1 MRRYFIE
8 VRYHGSAYSGFQV
21 QDNAPTVQAALEK
34 ALKVLTRGNIALTG
48 SSRTDAGVHANQNY
62 FHFDTDF
69 QFTSRHIYNIN
80 SLLPID
86 IAVISLAMMPP
97 GAHCRFDAVGRMYK
111 YQLNQR
117 KDPFLFDR
125 SYYYP
130 YTLDIDLMHQ
140 AARSII
146 GTHDFN
152 SYSKRNTQVKTFMCS
167 IIESTWVQGDY
178 IWSFT
183 VRGNRFLRGMVR
195 GLVGTM
201 LKVGTGRVSPD
212 QFIESIN
219 TGNSSIVDFAVPGKG
234 LILEAVEYPVDYFD
248 RAVRL

>member
-34 ALKVLTRGNIALTG
+34 AIQVLTRQAITLTG
-48 SSRTDAGVHANQNY
+48 SSRTDAGVHAMQNY
-62 FHFDTDF
+62 FHFDSEY
-69 QFTSRHIYNIN
+69 QFTGRHIYNIN

-86 IAVISLAMMPP
+86 IAVISLTEMP
-97 GAHCRFDAVGRMYK
+97 AESHCRFDAIGRVYK
-111 YQLNQR
+111 YQLTQQ

-130 YTLDIDLMHQ
+130 FTLDIELMQQ
-140 AARSII
+140 AARTII
-146 GTHDFN
+146 GIHDFN
-152 SYSKRNTQVKTFMCS
+152 CYSKRNTQVKTFMCTIS
-167 IIESTWVQGDY
+167 ESAWIQGEY
-178 IWSFT
+178 IWTYT

-201 LKVGTGRVSPD
+201 LKVGTGRVSLD
-212 QFIESIN
+212 QFNESISS
-219 TGNSSIVDFAVPGKG
+219 GNSSIVDFAVPGKG
-234 LILEAVEYPVDYFD
+234 LILEAVEYPGDYFN
-248 RAVRL
+248 RVVRL